1 MGFQKILVAIDDSSL
16 CQAVF
21 AQALE
26 LAQANRGAMMLLHCL
41 NSEIL
46 GEITPRLSGEMG
58 LYPQMMTSYE
68 NHHLTLERRI
78 QQVQDLLRSYCE
90 KSTRQKVPT
99 EFDYKVGEAGQML
112 CQAAENWGADLIV
125 MGRRGHKGL
134 TEALLGS
141 TSNYVLHHAPCSVLV
156 IQGIDT
162 EHPES
167 LAAGEIAD
175 G

>member
-1 MGFQKILVAIDDSSL
+1 MGFQKILVAIDYSSL

-41 NSEIL
+41 SSEML
-46 GEITPRLSGEMG
+46 GEITPPLSGEMG
-58 LYPQMMTSYE
+58 LYPQMVASYE
-68 NHHLTLERRI
+68 NHHVVVERRI

-90 KSTRQKVPT
+90 KSTSQKVPT

-141 TSNYVLHHAPCSVLV
+141 ASNYVLHHAPCSVLV
-156 IQGIDT
+156 IQGMDT

-167 LAAGEIAD
+167 LATGEIAD
-175 G
+175 E

>member
-1 MGFQKILVAIDDSSL
+1 MGFQKILVAIDYSSL
-16 CQAVF
+16 CQTVF

-26 LAQANRGAMMLLHCL
+26 LAQANRGAIMLLHCL
-41 NSEIL
+41 SSEML
-46 GEITPRLSGEMG
+46 GEITPPSGERG
-58 LYPQMMTSYE
+58 LYPQMVTTYE
-68 NHHLTLERRI
+68 NHHLIVERRI

-90 KSTRQKVPT
+90 KSASQKVPT

-112 CQAAENWGADLIV
+112 CQTAENWGAELIV
-125 MGRRGHKGL
+125 MGRRGRKGL

-141 TSNYVLHHAPCSVLV
+141 ASNYVLHHAPCSVLV
-156 IQGIDT
+156 IQGMDT

-167 LAAGEIAD
+167 LATGEMAD